1 MTTPSNV
8 ELGTE
13 YEKFVQ
19 SVYQAL
25 LVAEGVDTVDVCHNI
40 NLKGNSGC
48 EHQIDI
54 YWEFRLAGQLYRTA
68 IECKS
73 FNKSVNVGR
82 VRDFYGVLVDVPGL
96 IGVFATQIGY
106 QGGAKLFADHY
117 GISLKEVR
125 EPTDADWAGRV
136 RKIHF
141 NVHLVMPTITKFE
154 PRPSRAFLDT
164 LAPDE
169 VLQVISDFSS
179 HEPIIFDPVG
189 APVMS
194 YEQLRGSL
202 PHQSKSASG
211 LRHFARF
218 PNHTFRT
225 ENIEFEIDG
234 IDIEYDVT
242 VDTSESVIDG
252 NALARAII
260 KDVASGELTFVDKEG
275 QVKTPRG

>member
-1 MTTPSNV
+1 MTDLSNV
-8 ELGTE
+8 ARGTE

-25 LVAEGVDTVDVCHNI
+25 LAAQGVDTLDVQNNI
-40 NLKGNSGC
+40 NLRGNSGC
-48 EHQIDI
+48 EHQIDV

-106 QGGAKLFADHY
+106 QSGAKLFADHC

-125 EPTDADWAGRV
+125 EPTDEDWAGRV

-141 NVHLVMPTITKFE
+141 NAHLVMPRITAFE

-169 VLQVISDFSS
+169 MLEVNSGFSS
-179 HEPIIFDPVG
+179 HDPIIFDATG
-189 APVMS
+189 APVTS
-194 YEQLRGSL
+194 YEQLRSSL
-202 PHQSKSASG
+202 PNETIAATG
-211 LRHFARF
+211 LRHFASF
-218 PNHTFRT
+218 PSHIFRT
-225 ENIEFEIDG
+225 DDIEYEIDG
-234 IDIEYDVT
+234 IEIEYDVS

-252 NALARAII
+252 DAFAKAII
-260 KDVASGELTFVDKEG
+260 KDVASGELTFVHK
-275 QVKTPRG
+275 